1 MIIAF
6 SFDYITYSEPDSDS
20 DSGAVVYDM
29 LWLRRLLCLTAY
41 SCGRAGA
48 DVAGGEAQGV
58 ARVAV

>member
-20 DSGAVVYDM
+20 GAVVYDM
-29 LWLRRLLCLTAY
+29 LWLLRRLLCLTAY